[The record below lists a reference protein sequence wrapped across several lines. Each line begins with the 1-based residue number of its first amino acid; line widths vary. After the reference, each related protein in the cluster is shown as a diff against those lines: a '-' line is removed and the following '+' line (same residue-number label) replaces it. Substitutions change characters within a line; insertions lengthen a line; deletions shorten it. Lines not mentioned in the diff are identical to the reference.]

1 MKFRLLLFTAA
12 LVSVRVLPALADE
25 VSHYC
30 YRILV
35 DGKDRGAYQYVNAK
49 LVTFADPSWKQD
61 PAVEEVRLVDA
72 KTGKPERPPFIQRAN
87 YIGTRLWGGVMFEH
101 IPPGK
106 VLSMRAGGALVSF
119 QRTASGVNCPHPD
132 FRLDNRLHGYEVL
145 QQCPFEMYI
154 GLGDL
159 GSRIHVEGQEVI
171 LKTALLFTECTATL
185 HKAGAGEGRAFPI
198 QHLGAYRLIER
209 YPHLGTPVHEQWG
222 LMNIYIVFPALN
234 SGDELKVVVTLSGGG
249 RQIPFYVRKIEE
261 RER

>member
-1 MKFRLLLFTAA
+1 MEIQHPELASAFGLWTVGRRGELFNTGKDTLRSA
-12 LVSVRVLPALADE
+12 R
-25 VSHYC
+25 YC
-30 YRILV
+30 YFDLRDLEGEPELMTAIV
-35 DGKDRGAYQYVNAK
+35 YVIFSK
-49 LVTFADPSWKQD
+49 V
-61 PAVEEVRLVDA
+61 VDA
-72 KTGKPERPPFIQRAN
+72 KTGKPERP
-87 YIGTRLWGGVMFEH
+87 
-101 IPPGK
+101 
-106 VLSMRAGGALVSF
+106 
-119 QRTASGVNCPHPD
+119 SGVNCPHPD

-198 QHLGAYRLIER
+198 QHLGAYGLIER
-209 YPHLGTPVHEQWG
+209 YPHLSKLVHEQWG

-234 SGDELKVVVTLSGGG
+234 AGDELKVVVTLSGGG